1 MDFDKA
7 SRFWIDKEAGS
18 KAAPDAKDRLKMFIQ
33 EHKVCALATG
43 SGEYVRCTPIE
54 YNFVDGAFY
63 LFSEGGMK
71 FKGLKDNKN
80 VCLAIF
86 DASDKVGFGELH
98 SAQISG
104 TAELVEPFSEEYLKL
119 LQYKHIPEEMI
130 RKMPEPIH
138 LIKITPVEAE
148 FLDTDFKKDGYNA
161 RQKVIFE

>member
-1 MDFDKA
+1 
-7 SRFWIDKEAGS
+7 
-18 KAAPDAKDRLKMFIQ
+18 MFIQ

-86 DASDKVGFGELH
+86 DAGDKVGFGELH

-104 TAELVEPFSEEYLKL
+104 AAEIVEPFSEEYLKL
-119 LQYKHIPEEMI
+119 LQYKHIPKEMI

>member
-1 MDFDKA
+1 
-7 SRFWIDKEAGS
+7 
-18 KAAPDAKDRLKMFIQ
+18 MFIQ

-86 DASDKVGFGELH
+86 DAGDKVGFGELH

-104 TAELVEPFSEEYLKL
+104 AAEIVEPFSEEYLKL
-119 LQYKHIPEEMI
+119 LQYRKCRSRSISSRLRRWKQNSLI
-130 RKMPEPIH
+130 RISRRMDIMH
-138 LIKITPVEAE
+138 GRRLFLSSLTLRDCNFFASITN
-148 FLDTDFKKDGYNA
+148 LMG
-161 RQKVIFE
+161 

>member
-7 SRFWIDKEAGS
+7 SRFWIDKEAAS
-18 KAAPDAKDRLKMFIQ
+18 KVAPDAREKLENFIK

-43 SGEYVRCTPIE
+43 AGGYVRCTPIE
-54 YNFVDGAFY
+54 YNFIDGMVY

-86 DASDKVGFGELH
+86 DAGFGELH

-104 TAELVEPFSEEYLKL
+104 AAEIVEPFSEEYLKL

-130 RKMPEPIH
+130 RKMPEPMH
-138 LIKITPVEAE
+138 LIKITPVEAD
-148 FLDTDFKKDGYNA
+148 FLDTDFKKDGYDA
-161 RQKVIFE
+161 RQKVVF

>member
-1 MDFDKA
+1 
-7 SRFWIDKEAGS
+7 
-18 KAAPDAKDRLKMFIQ
+18 MFIQ

-86 DASDKVGFGELH
+86 DAGDKVGFGELH

-104 TAELVEPFSEEYLKL
+104 AAEIVEPFSEEYLKL
-119 LQYKHIPEEMI
+119 LQYK
-130 RKMPEPIH
+130 
-138 LIKITPVEAE
+138 
-148 FLDTDFKKDGYNA
+148 GY
-161 RQKVIFE
+161 F

>member
-7 SRFWIDKEAGS
+7 SRFWIDKEAAS
-18 KAAPDAKDRLKMFIQ
+18 KVAPDAREKLENFIK

-43 SGEYVRCTPIE
+43 AGGYVRCTPIE
-54 YNFVDGAFY
+54 YNFIDGMVY

-86 DASDKVGFGELH
+86 DAGYKVGFGELH

-104 TAELVEPFSEEYLKL
+104 AAEIVEPFSEEYLKL

-130 RKMPEPIH
+130 RKMPESMH
-138 LIKITPVEAE
+138 LIKITPVEAD
-148 FLDTDFKKDGYNA
+148 FLDKDFKKDGYDA
-161 RQKVIFE
+161 RQKVVF

>member
-7 SRFWIDKEAGS
+7 SRFWIDKEAAS
-18 KAAPDAKDRLKMFIQ
+18 KVAPDAREKLENFIK

-43 SGEYVRCTPIE
+43 AGGYVRCTPIE
-54 YNFVDGAFY
+54 YNFIDGMVY

-86 DASDKVGFGELH
+86 DAGYKVGFGELH

-104 TAELVEPFSEEYLKL
+104 AAEIVEPFSEEYLKL
-119 LQYKHIPEEMI
+119 LQYKMI
-130 RKMPEPIH
+130 RKMPEPMH
-138 LIKITPVEAE
+138 LIKITPVEAD
-148 FLDTDFKKDGYNA
+148 FLDTDFKKDGYDA
-161 RQKVIFE
+161 RQKVVF

>member
-7 SRFWIDKEAGS
+7 SHFWTDKEAAS
-18 KAAPDAKDRLKMFIQ
+18 KVAPDAREKLENFIK

-43 SGEYVRCTPIE
+43 AGGYVRCTPIE
-54 YNFVDGAFY
+54 YNFIDGMVY

-86 DASDKVGFGELH
+86 DAGYKVGFGELH

-104 TAELVEPFSEEYLKL
+104 AAEIVEPFSEEYLKL
-119 LQYKHIPEEMI
+119 LQYMI
-130 RKMPEPIH
+130 RKMPEPMH
-138 LIKITPVEAE
+138 LIKITPVEAD
-148 FLDTDFKKDGYNA
+148 FLDTDFKKDGYDA
-161 RQKVIFE
+161 RQKVVF

>member
-7 SRFWIDKEAGS
+7 SHFWTDKEAGS
-18 KAAPDAKDRLKMFIQ
+18 KVAPDAKDRLEKFI
-33 EHKVCALATG
+33 EKHKVCALATG
-43 SGEYVRCTPIE
+43 ATPIE
-54 YNFVDGAFY
+54 YNFIDGMVY

-86 DASDKVGFGELH
+86 DAGYKVGFGELH

-130 RKMPEPIH
+130 RKMPEPMH
-138 LIKITPVEAE
+138 LIKITPVEAD
-148 FLDTDFKKDGYNA
+148 FLDTDFKKDGYDA
-161 RQKVIFE
+161 RQKVVF

>member
-7 SRFWIDKEAGS
+7 SRFWIDKEAAS
-18 KAAPDAKDRLKMFIQ
+18 KVAPDAREKLENFIK

-43 SGEYVRCTPIE
+43 AGGYVRCTPIE
-54 YNFVDGAFY
+54 YNFIDGMVY

-86 DASDKVGFGELH
+86 DAGYKVGFGELH

-130 RKMPEPIH
+130 RKMPEPMH
-138 LIKITPVEAE
+138 LIKITPVEAD
-148 FLDTDFKKDGYNA
+148 FLDTDFKKDGYDA
-161 RQKVIFE
+161 RQKVVF